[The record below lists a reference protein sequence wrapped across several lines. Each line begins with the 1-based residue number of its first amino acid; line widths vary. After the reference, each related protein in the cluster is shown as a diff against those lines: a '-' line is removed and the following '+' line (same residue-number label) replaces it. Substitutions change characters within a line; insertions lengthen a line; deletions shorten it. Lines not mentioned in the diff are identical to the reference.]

1 MDNTHEPTG
10 GDPAQESRPT
20 EQFWPMSRGP
30 GGSYG
35 RGQQNPGDQN
45 RAYADPWSPGP
56 GYQGPQ
62 YQGPQ
67 GGPGDGHRRRNP
79 LHWTAGLVAAGALAI
94 GGIAAGVSLAGHST
108 PAASTSAAGGVA
120 GPSAQA
126 AALSTALN
134 SADAPGTLALT
145 SSSGPDTS
153 AADTATAGH
162 PCASA
167 EKSARAARR
176 AGHPAA
182 ARAVLRA
189 AGARCRGWR
198 HRLARV
204 ALLRGIDGQFTFRG
218 KGGTIRTLAFQ
229 RGIVQ
234 SASGSTVVVHAAD
247 GTTWTWDLVSST
259 VVRENGNKTSTSAL
273 ATGEPVW
280 VGGPVVSGA
289 KDARLVVIRP
299 PSAPSAP
306 SSPSPPPSASGS

>member
-20 EQFWPMSRGP
+20 EQFWPMSQGP
-30 GGSYG
+30 RGSYG
-35 RGQQNPGDQN
+35 QGQPNPGDQY
-45 RAYADPWSPGP
+45 RGGQDPWYPGP
-56 GYQGPQ
+56 GDQGP
-62 YQGPQ
+62 P
-67 GGPGDGHRRRNP
+67 GGPGEGHRRRSP
-79 LHWTAGLVAAGALAI
+79 LHWAAGLAAAGALAI
-94 GGIAAGVSLAGHST
+94 GGIAAGASLAGHSS
-108 PAASTSAAGGVA
+108 PAASTSATGGVA

-126 AALSTALN
+126 AALSTALS

-145 SSSGPDTS
+145 SSSAG
-153 AADTATAGH
+153 TATTTTAGH
-162 PCASA
+162 PCAHA
-167 EKSARAARR
+167 VQAARAARR

-204 ALLRGIDGQFTFRG
+204 ALLRGVDGQFTFRG
-218 KGGTIRTLAFQ
+218 KGGTLRTLAFQ

-234 SASGSTVVVHAAD
+234 SASGSTIVVQAAD

-259 VVRENGNKTSTSAL
+259 VVRENGNKAAASAL

-280 VGGPVVSGA
+280 VGGPVISGA

-299 PSAPSAP
+299 PSAPAAP
-306 SSPSPPPSASGS
+306 SSPSPSPSAPGS